1 MDTDTNNQT
10 TNNLT
15 EHSED
20 TIKNDVNININPP
33 QNENSP
39 DEILLNLKIIG
50 CIKKKDRISKNTDEI
65 LEIESNDWLQPVRRW
80 WFCRSRNETINNIK
94 KIIQTSFDITDRTLD
109 KENGQSTPDTTF
121 YNNKSNNLYFNEE
134 NSNLLQRFVIEMKN
148 ANKGL
153 ANLKITY
160 SDDVRI
166 VSEIDILLEQLALR
180 IEKISSILRIDV
192 NVVNNKIK

>member
-1 MDTDTNNQT
+1 MEQEANKDTVQSDNTHDNNESVTSVAQK
-10 TNNLT
+10 T
-15 EHSED
+15 ES
-20 TIKNDVNININPP
+20 T
-33 QNENSP
+33 P

-50 CIKKKDRISKNTDEI
+50 CIKKKDRISKNSDEI
-65 LEIESNDWLQPVRRW
+65 LEIETNDWFQSMRRW
-80 WFCRSRNETINNIK
+80 WFGRSRNETINNIK

-109 KENGQSTPDTTF
+109 QEKATNKQDTTF
-121 YNNKSNNLYFNEE
+121 YSNTSNNLYFNEE

-192 NVVNNKIK
+192 SAVNKKNE